1 MSAVILEATELR
13 QTYVVERGLFGK
25 RKRLHALREAS
36 FMLKAGSVLAIVGE
50 SGCGKTTLARI
61 LTMIEPPAS
70 GTLRIDG
77 IDIKTTSSAQ
87 LRKLRTRIQMVFQDP
102 KNSLNP
108 RQRIGSILEEPLV
121 INTKLSKAECA
132 ERVAEMLEQVGMD
145 KSLANRFPH
154 MLSGG
159 QRQRIAIA
167 RALMLNPSILVAD
180 EPVSALDIS
189 VQAQILNLLAELQQR
204 FQLSMLFISH
214 DLSVVRHIA
223 DEILVMYLGRIVE
236 TGNAADVLA
245 HPKHPYTGVL
255 IASTPVANPRNAQ
268 AQDSRGAI
276 LHGEPPS
283 PLSPPPGC
291 SFHRRCPL
299 ASERCRVEIP
309 QLRRTDSSARLV
321 ACHHADIGK

>member
-13 QTYVVERGLFGK
+13 QTYVVKRGLFGK

-108 RQRIGSILEEPLV
+108 RQRIGSILDEPLV
-121 INTKLSKAECA
+121 INTKLSKTERV

-189 VQAQILNLLAELQQR
+189 VQAQILNLLAELRQR

-214 DLSVVRHIA
+214 DLSVVHHIA

-255 IASTPVANPRNAQ
+255 IASTPVANPRHAQ
-268 AQDSRGAI
+268 AQDARGAI

-299 ASERCRVEIP
+299 ASERCRLEVP
-309 QLRRTDSSARLV
+309 QLRKADSSARLV
-321 ACHHADIGK
+321 ACHHADIGE

>member
-1 MSAVILEATELR
+1 MSTPALEAKELR
-13 QTYVVERGLFGK
+13 QTYVVQGGLFGK

-36 FMLKAGSVLAIVGE
+36 FTLEAGSSLAIVGE

-61 LTMIEPPAS
+61 LTMIEPAADGS
-70 GTLRIDG
+70 LRIQG
-77 IDIKTTSSAQ
+77 IDIATATPSQ
-87 LRKLRTRIQMVFQDP
+87 LRELRTQVQMVFQDP

-108 RQRIGSILEEPLV
+108 RRRVGAILEEPLI
-121 INTKLSKAECA
+121 INTKLSKV
-132 ERVAEMLEQVGMD
+132 ERTEKVASMLEQVGMD
-145 KSLANRFPH
+145 SGLAGRFPH

-159 QRQRIAIA
+159 QRQRVAIA
-167 RALMLNPSILVAD
+167 RALMLNPAILVAD

-214 DLSVVRHIA
+214 DLSVVKHIA

-236 TGNAADVLA
+236 TGKAADILER
-245 HPKHPYTGVL
+245 PKHPYTDVL
-255 IASTPVANPRNAQ
+255 IASTPVADPKRAREKRETGL
-268 AQDSRGAI
+268 A
-276 LHGEPPS
+276 GEPPS

-299 ASERCRVEIP
+299 ASERCRGEIP
-309 QLRRTDSSARLV
+309 QLRHVDASSRLV
-321 ACHHADIGK
+321 ACHHAD

>member
-1 MSAVILEATELR
+1 MSAPVLEAKELR
-13 QTYVVERGLFGK
+13 QTYVVQGGLFGK

-36 FMLKAGSVLAIVGE
+36 FTLEAGSSLAIVGE

-61 LTMIEPPAS
+61 LTMIEPPADGS
-70 GTLRIDG
+70 LRIQG
-77 IDIKTTSSAQ
+77 IDIAAATSSQ
-87 LRKLRTRIQMVFQDP
+87 LRELRTQIQMVFQDP

-108 RQRIGSILEEPLV
+108 RRRVGAILEEPLV
-121 INTKLSKAECA
+121 INTKLSKAERA
-132 ERVAEMLEQVGMD
+132 EKVAAMLEQVGMD
-145 KSLANRFPH
+145 AGLAERFPH

-159 QRQRIAIA
+159 QRQRVAIA
-167 RALMLNPSILVAD
+167 RALMLNPGILVAD

-214 DLSVVRHIA
+214 DLSVVKHIA
-223 DEILVMYLGRIVE
+223 DDILVMYLGRIVE
-236 TGNAADVLA
+236 TGKAADILER
-245 HPKHPYTGVL
+245 PKHPYTGVL
-255 IASTPVANPRNAQ
+255 IASTPVADPKRA
-268 AQDSRGAI
+268 RGKREVGLA
-276 LHGEPPS
+276 GEPPS

-309 QLRRTDSSARLV
+309 RLRRADASSSRLV
-321 ACHHADIGK
+321 ACHHAD

>member
-1 MSAVILEATELR
+1 MSTPVLEAKELR
-13 QTYVVERGLFGK
+13 QTYVVQGGLFGK

-36 FMLKAGSVLAIVGE
+36 FTLEAGSSLAIVGE

-61 LTMIEPPAS
+61 LTMIEPPADGS
-70 GTLRIDG
+70 LRIQG
-77 IDIKTTSSAQ
+77 IDIGTATPSQ
-87 LRKLRTRIQMVFQDP
+87 LRELRTQIQMVFQDP

-108 RQRIGSILEEPLV
+108 RRRVGAILEEPLV
-121 INTKLSKAECA
+121 INTKLSKAERA
-132 ERVAEMLEQVGMD
+132 EKVAEMLEQVGMD
-145 KSLANRFPH
+145 AGLAERFPH

-159 QRQRIAIA
+159 QRQRVAIA
-167 RALMLNPSILVAD
+167 RALMLNPRVLVAD

-214 DLSVVRHIA
+214 DLSVVKHIA

-236 TGNAADVLA
+236 TGKAADILER
-245 HPKHPYTGVL
+245 PKHPYTGVL
-255 IASTPVANPRNAQ
+255 IASTPVADPERAREERETGL
-268 AQDSRGAI
+268 A
-276 LHGEPPS
+276 GEPPS

-299 ASERCRVEIP
+299 ASERCRGEIP
-309 QLRRTDSSARLV
+309 QLRRTDASSRLV
-321 ACHHADIGK
+321 ACHHAD

>member
-1 MSAVILEATELR
+1 MSTPVLEAKGLR
-13 QTYVVERGLFGK
+13 QTYVVQGGLFGK

-36 FMLKAGSVLAIVGE
+36 FTLEAGSSLAIVGE

-61 LTMIEPPAS
+61 LTMIEPPADGS
-70 GTLRIDG
+70 LCIRG
-77 IDIKTTSSAQ
+77 IDIATSTSSQ
-87 LRKLRTRIQMVFQDP
+87 LRELRTQIQMVFQDP

-108 RQRIGSILEEPLV
+108 RRRVGAILEEPLV
-121 INTKLSKAECA
+121 INTKLSKAERA
-132 ERVAEMLEQVGMD
+132 EKIASMLEQVGMD
-145 KSLANRFPH
+145 AGLADRFPH

-159 QRQRIAIA
+159 QRQRVAIA
-167 RALMLNPSILVAD
+167 RALMLNPAILVAD

-214 DLSVVRHIA
+214 DLSVVKHIA

-236 TGNAADVLA
+236 TGKADDILA
-245 HPKHPYTGVL
+245 RPKHPYTGVL
-255 IASTPVANPRNAQ
+255 IASTPVADPARAREKRE
-268 AQDSRGAI
+268 AGLA
-276 LHGEPPS
+276 GEPPS

-299 ASERCRVEIP
+299 ASERCRGEIP
-309 QLRRTDSSARLV
+309 RLRRVDASSRLV
-321 ACHHADIGK
+321 ACHHAD